1 MRQRFIYIFSILLLW
16 MGTGDPALWAQE
28 YPAADSVDIEE
39 TDHRQ
44 VITEAAVPVEEE
56 AKGDTAS
63 TAPGSRNRF
72 EISFDYL
79 KLVSLV
85 SEEEFK
91 LEGGLGYIS
100 KLNIGINV
108 EVGYGEKTPDDF
120 YKNAEYKV
128 YGYYGRAGLSY
139 YYPYNPGVNFIIGA
153 RYAMSLFQ
161 DEATFSILSS
171 LWDDYNGAFQRENL
185 EASWAELILGT
196 ESSVKGILY
205 FGFTFRIRFLIQTDN
220 FPTFEV
226 YSIPGYGRTFDT
238 IVPALNLYVKLQIPF
253 GKGRQAR

>member
-1 MRQRFIYIFSILLLW
+1 MKQRFTYIFSSLFLL
-16 MGTGDPALWAQE
+16 MGGLDSGLWAQE
-28 YPAADSVDIEE
+28 FPAADSI
-39 TDHRQ
+39 R
-44 VITEAAVPVEEE
+44 VEQPADVQGMSEVAE
-56 AKGDTAS
+56 PDAGREVEDTIHVA
-63 TAPGSRNRF
+63 GSRNRF

-85 SEEEFK
+85 SKEEFK
-91 LEGGLGYIS
+91 MEGGLGYIS
-100 KLNIGINV
+100 KLNIGINL
-108 EVGYGEKTPDDF
+108 EIGYGEKTPDDY

-153 RYAMSLFQ
+153 RYAMSRYQ
-161 DEATFSILSS
+161 DEAYFSVLSS
-171 LWDDYNGAFQRENL
+171 LWDDYNGAFQRDDL
-185 EASWAELILGT
+185 EASWAEFILGT
-196 ESSVKGILY
+196 ESSVRGILY
-205 FGFTFRIRFLIQTDN
+205 FGFIFRMRFLIQADN

-253 GKGRQAR
+253 SKGR